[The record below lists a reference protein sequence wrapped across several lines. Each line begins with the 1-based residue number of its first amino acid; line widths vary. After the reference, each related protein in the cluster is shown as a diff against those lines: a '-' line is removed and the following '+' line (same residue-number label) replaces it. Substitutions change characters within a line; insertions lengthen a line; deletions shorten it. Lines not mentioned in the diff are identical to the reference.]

1 MSDAAAEPKLSKNE
15 LKRRAKAEALALK
28 KAEKAAAKAAAAP
41 KGAEKREEDPED
53 PSKYYENALARVAK
67 MEATNSPN
75 PYPHKFHVSLQLPAF
90 IRTYEGTTTDGEIK
104 DEEVCVAGRV
114 MASRASG
121 KKLVFYNLK
130 GDGVSVQVRRGEQ
143 EEETRRGEQ
152 KRRTEEEKRRCRPR
166 TSGVLCRG
174 DMSRRVLERAIAHAA
189 LVCCSACCHVCYI

>member
-143 EEETRRGEQ
+143 KRRPEEENRRGDQ
-152 KRRTEEEKRRCRPR
+152 KRKTEDAVHEHQVYSVVGTC
-166 TSGVLCRG
+166 SGVC
-174 DMSRRVLERAIAHAA
+174 
-189 LVCCSACCHVCYI
+189 

>member
-143 EEETRRGEQ
+143 
-152 KRRTEEEKRRCRPR
+152 KRKREDAVHEHQVYSVVGTCP
-166 TSGVLCRG
+166 S
-174 DMSRRVLERAIAHAA
+174 
-189 LVCCSACCHVCYI
+189 VC